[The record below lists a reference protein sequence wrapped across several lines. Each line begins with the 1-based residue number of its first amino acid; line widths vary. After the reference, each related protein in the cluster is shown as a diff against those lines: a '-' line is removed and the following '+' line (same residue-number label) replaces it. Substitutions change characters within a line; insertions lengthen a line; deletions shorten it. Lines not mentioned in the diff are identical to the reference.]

1 MAYLIISCSLN
12 PKSRSRNLAK
22 DAQNHLECLNE
33 KTVWLDLAE
42 RDLPLCDG
50 DSVYEQ
56 SIVGEMGKLVKEAD
70 GILMAAPIYNYDLN
84 AVAKNFIELTGR
96 AWQDKVVVFL
106 CAAGGEGSFMS
117 PMSMANSLMLD
128 FRCIVIPRFVYASSK
143 DFSDNG
149 DVTPKIKERIDGSVD
164 VLVKVSKALKE
175 S

>member
-1 MAYLIISCSLN
+1 MAYLVLSCSLN
-12 PKSRSRNLAK
+12 SESRSRKLAK
-22 DAQNHLECLNE
+22 DAQNRLESLNE

-42 RDLPLCDG
+42 RDLPMCDG

-96 AWQDKVVVFL
+96 AWQDKVVGFL

-117 PMSMANSLMLD
+117 PMGMANSLMLD
-128 FRCIVIPRFVYASSK
+128 FRCIVVPRFVYASSK
-143 DFSDNG
+143 SFSENG
-149 DVTPKIKERIDGSVD
+149 DVTPEIKERIDELVD
-164 VLVKVSKALKE
+164 VLVKVSKALR
-175 S
+175 